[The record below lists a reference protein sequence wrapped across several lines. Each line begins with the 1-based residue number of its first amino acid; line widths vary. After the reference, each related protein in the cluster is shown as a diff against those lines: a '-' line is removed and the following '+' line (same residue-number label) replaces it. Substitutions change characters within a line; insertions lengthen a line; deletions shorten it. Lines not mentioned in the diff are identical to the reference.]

1 MPYGRNRLSLSC
13 ALPAG
18 VLLLFSVGCAT
29 QQAQRGAAEVLLFSE
44 MGNQFLQ
51 DSVAVIEPDGAN
63 FKLLL
68 PRQANRSFLYAH
80 GNSTGT
86 HLLVIAHELMPN
98 NQFEDHLFLYVPRT
112 GKFNRVLS
120 QPGDAGVASL
130 APDDGRIA
138 FGFVPPG
145 QGGQVQLWITDLA
158 GQARALTGAPN
169 QLDEFPVWRPDGSEI
184 WFLRVQFVA
193 GRVDSSL
200 MKISPAGGSPAV
212 VFGPS
217 EHVGAVA
224 FSPDN
229 ARFAMWTP
237 RGLEIVDASTLARNV
252 VLSTSALPD
261 LVLQSGSLAWSRKQ
275 DLLALALV
283 NTQTGASELWT
294 VATDGSSARPIYHV
308 NDGRLYLG
316 GFAEQ

>member
-1 MPYGRNRLSLSC
+1 MI
-13 ALPAG
+13 
-18 VLLLFSVGCAT
+18 LLASGCAT
-29 QQAQRGAAEVLLFSE
+29 QQAQRAAAEVLLFSE
-44 MGNQFLQ
+44 IGNQSMQ

-63 FKLLL
+63 FGLLL
-68 PRQANRSFLYAH
+68 PRQTNRSFLYAH
-80 GNSTGT
+80 GNSADT
-86 HLLVIAHELMPN
+86 HFLVIAHEIMPN
-98 NQFEDHLFLYVPRT
+98 NRVEDHLFLFVPRT
-112 GKFNRVLS
+112 GELNRLVS
-120 QPGDAGVASL
+120 QPGDAGFASF

-158 GQARALTGAPN
+158 GQARALTAAPN

-193 GRVDSSL
+193 GKVDSSL
-200 MKISPAGGSPAV
+200 MKIPPTGGNPAV

-229 ARFAMWTP
+229 ARFAMWTA

-252 VLSTSALPD
+252 VLPASALPD
-261 LVLQSGSLAWSRKQ
+261 LVLQAGSLAWSKKQ

-294 VATDGSSARPIYHV
+294 VAGDGANARPIYHV

-316 GFAEQ
+316 AFVEQ